1 MRETS
6 RTRWTLFGASIGVIG
21 SLVAIVA
28 MGLLAGSGAAASSPP
43 SNTSPPTIHGT
54 AQRGKTLTADAGNW
68 SGTTPMTFVY
78 HWQRCDSLGKSCAF
92 INDFGRHHTL
102 NSADVGNTVR
112 VVVKAKN
119 SAGSGTA
126 ASAPTAVIAAPTA
139 PANSAM
145 PTISGSPQI
154 GQTLTVS
161 NGTWSSSGAI
171 TYSYQW
177 LRCDQT
183 GGSCTAI
190 SGATKSSYALTS
202 ADAGHSLRA
211 KVTATNGNGST
222 SATTVPTAVIA
233 SKAGGCAIGARGTLS
248 VSDIDAPARLS
259 VDQMHFSPGILTLGT
274 RAFTARFHV
283 SACNGAPVQGALV
296 YVTGVPYNQ
305 INNAPE
311 VATDSTGWATI
322 SFHMMSGY
330 PASRH
335 QQLLA
340 LFVRARKPGG
350 NLLGGI
356 STRRLV
362 SVPVR

>member
-1 MRETS
+1 MRHTH
-6 RTRWTLFGASIGVIG
+6 RKRWTLFGAAIGAIG
-21 SLVAIVA
+21 TLAVVACL
-28 MGLLAGSGAAASSPP
+28 GLMAGSGAAASAAPANSSPP
-43 SNTSPPTIHGT
+43 SIHGT
-54 AQRGKTLTADAGNW
+54 VQKGKTLTADP
-68 SGTTPMTFVY
+68 GTWNGTAPISFVY

-119 SAGSGTA
+119 SAGSSTA
-126 ASAPTAVIAAPTA
+126 VSAPTAIVAAPAA
-139 PANSAM
+139 PANTAM
-145 PTISGSPQI
+145 PTVSGSPQI
-154 GQTLTVS
+154 GQTLTVN
-161 NGTWSSSGAI
+161 NGSWNSTATI

-190 SGATKSSYALTS
+190 AGATKSSYALTS
-202 ADAGHSLRA
+202 ADAGHSLRV
-211 KVTATNGNGST
+211 KVTASNGNGST
-222 SATTVPTAVIA
+222 SATTVPTAVVA
-233 SKAGGCAIGARGTLS
+233 SKSGGCAIGARGTLA
-248 VSDIDAPARLS
+248 VSNVDAPARLS
-259 VDQMHFSPGILTLGT
+259 VDQMHFSPNILTLGT
-274 RAFTARFHV
+274 RSFTARFHV
-283 SACNGAPVQGALV
+283 SACNGAAVQGAMV

-311 VATDSTGWATI
+311 VATDASGWATL
-322 SFHMMSGY
+322 SLHMMSGY

-340 LFVRARKPGG
+340 LFVRARKPGD
-350 NLLGGI
+350 NVLGGI